1 MVGLSS
7 LQNFLGVLTGLQH
20 QLSSSI
26 FNFNYLGQFA
36 VVSLVL
42 LGVFFSRHLVRGGA
56 QRLLADVMP
65 GDSGRLTEIRE
76 KVAEI
81 APWLAAT
88 ILMGI
93 ISLVAQHLHW
103 NHRIIYAAVDLLW
116 AWVIIKLATGLLLGP
131 AWSKFFAV
139 LIMTVAAMDIVGLLN
154 PAIAVFDKIG
164 FKVGEGRVSLW
175 LVIKTAIML
184 AIFLP
189 LAGWLCHILQ
199 HRIERISRLTP
210 RVQVLL
216 VKLLK
221 TGLYAGAILIALDSV
236 GFDFKLLALFSGAV
250 GLGVGFGLQKVVSNL
265 VSGVIILMDNSI
277 RPGDVIE
284 VGGVFGWIESLNSRF
299 ISMITRDGTSF
310 LIPNDELITNKV
322 INWSFTGR
330 GIRLKIPVGI
340 SYTSNVHDAMA
351 LMEAAAAD
359 LPRILKDP
367 KPAAR
372 LVGFGDSAINLDLR
386 IWIKDPEKGVTNIK
400 SEVQL
405 RIWDLFRENGI
416 EFPFPQHDLH
426 IKTPTELT
434 VRVKE
439 RSIAPGK

>member
-1 MVGLSS
+1 MGFFS
-7 LQNFLGVLTGLQH
+7 LQNFEGLLSGAREKLFIGAFDISH
-20 QLSSSI
+20 LYQLAI
-26 FNFNYLGQFA
+26 VG
-36 VVSLVL
+36 LVL
-42 LGVFFSRHLVRGGA
+42 AMMYLLKGVIRRNTHSIMTEVIPDESGPATKIRMEVV
-56 QRLLADVMP
+56 DV
-65 GDSGRLTEIRE
+65 
-76 KVAEI
+76 
-81 APWLAAT
+81 APSLAAA

-93 ISLVAQHLHW
+93 ISLTAQHLKW
-103 NHRIIYAAVDLLW
+103 NHSIIYATVDLLW
-116 AWVIIKLATGLLLGP
+116 AWVIIQLGTGLLIRP
-131 AWSKFFAV
+131 AWAKFFAI
-139 LIMTVAAMDIVGLLN
+139 LIMAVAAMNMLGVLR
-154 PAIAVFDKIG
+154 PAITMLDQVG
-164 FKVGEGRVSLW
+164 FKVGDGRLSLW
-175 LVIKTAIML
+175 IVIKAAIML
-184 AIFLP
+184 GIFLP
-189 LAGWLCHILQ
+189 LSSWLCQILQ
-199 HRIERISRLTP
+199 HRIEHFSRLSP

-216 VKLLK
+216 VKLIK
-221 TGLYAGAILIALDSV
+221 AGLYSGAILLALDSV

-284 VGGVFGWIESLNSRF
+284 VGGVFGWIESLHSRF

-340 SYTSNVHDAMA
+340 SYTSNVHEAMA
-351 LMEAAAAD
+351 LMQAAAAEF
-359 LPRILKDP
+359 PRVLEDP

-405 RIWDLFRENGI
+405 RIWDLFKQNGI

-426 IKTPTELT
+426 IKTPQELT

-439 RSIAPGK
+439 RMD